1 MNVEDSSYIN
11 NEIDTSEIC
20 RLLGSFSN
28 SYKIEYHKT
37 IVSTNTYAKELA
49 QKGIQNG
56 FVVLAGSQSGGRGRM
71 GRSFYSPEDTGI
83 YMSLVLR
90 PEIKAS
96 DTVKI
101 TTFAAVCISDAIDS
115 LYGTHSQIKWVNDI
129 MIGGKKVCGILT
141 EAEFD
146 SARSIFDHIV
156 LGIGIN
162 IKKVKFPSEIADIAG
177 SIEEFSDKKC
187 SKNELVAKIL
197 KNLSSLLDGNIPK
210 GSMDSYRA
218 RSLFLGKEVFTLSDP
233 SVSGTATEIDD
244 SGALIIRSSDG
255 SLHKIAAGEVSVR
268 RSD

>member
-1 MNVEDSSYIN
+1 MNIKDHSLPKD
-11 NEIDTSEIC
+11 EIDTSRIC
-20 RLLGSFSN
+20 RYLGSCGKG
-28 SYKIEYHKT
+28 YKIEYHKT

-49 QKGIQNG
+49 KKGAPNG

-71 GRSFYSPEDTGI
+71 GRSFYSPEGTGI

-90 PEIKAS
+90 PEMKLA

-101 TTFAAVCISDAIDS
+101 TTFAAVCICDVIDS
-115 LYGTHSQIKWVNDI
+115 LYGTESQIKWVNDI

-146 SARSIFDHIV
+146 SVRSVFDHIV

-162 IKKVKFPSEIADIAG
+162 IKKVDFPADIIGIAG

-187 SKNELVAKIL
+187 SQNELVALIL
-197 KNLSSLLDGNIPK
+197 KNLSPLLDGDIPK
-210 GSMDSYRA
+210 GSMDAYRA
-218 RSLFLGKEVFTLSDP
+218 RSLFLGKEVFTLSEP
-233 SVSGTATEIDD
+233 SLSGVAEEIDD

-268 RSD
+268 KLD